1 MIFGS
6 LGVVGFIIALCFAA
20 GFLVSI
26 RAAKTRSG
34 VILLGLL
41 FGVVF
46 LIALSGLAIAG
57 CLVVISTVK

>member
-1 MIFGS
+1 MIFGGIS
-6 LGVVGFIIALCFAA
+6 VVGFIIALCFAA

-26 RAAKTRSG
+26 RAAKTRTG
-34 VILLGLL
+34 VVLLGLL

-57 CLVVISTVK
+57 CLVVISTAK